1 MDAKQSR
8 CFYKAQ
14 KSVRYLSDTSRFYHR
29 SNLFQHSFQVL
40 SREAGGA
47 GRHLLRRTGAH
58 NGAAAIA
65 TLGAEVN
72 EMVGALDN
80 VQIVLDNHH
89 GVPRVHQTL
98 QHFQQLPHIVG
109 MEAGSRLI

>member
-14 KSVRYLSDTSRFYHR
+14 KKREVSFRYLTLYHR

-40 SREAGGA
+40 SREAGRA
-47 GRHLLRRTGAH
+47 GRHLLRGAGDDD
-58 NGAAAIA
+58 GAAAIA

-72 EMVGALDN
+72 EMIGALDN

>member
-1 MDAKQSR
+1 MDTKQSR

-14 KSVRYLSDTSRFYHR
+14 KSVRYLLDTSRFYHR

-47 GRHLLRRTGAH
+47 GRHLLRGAGDDD
-58 NGAAAIA
+58 GAAAVA
-65 TLGAEVN
+65 PLGAKVDEV
-72 EMVGALDN
+72 VSALDD

-98 QHFQQLPHIVG
+98 QHLQQLPHIV
-109 MEAGSRLI
+109 

>member
-1 MDAKQSR
+1 MDAKQSVVSIR
-8 CFYKAQ
+8 HK
-14 KSVRYLSDTSRFYHR
+14 KSVRYLLDTSRFYHR

-40 SREAGGA
+40 SVKLAGQVATSSGVPGDDDGTA
-47 GRHLLRRTGAH
+47 AVAPLR
-58 NGAAAIA
+58 
-65 TLGAEVN
+65 AEVN
-72 EMVGALDN
+72 EMIGALDN